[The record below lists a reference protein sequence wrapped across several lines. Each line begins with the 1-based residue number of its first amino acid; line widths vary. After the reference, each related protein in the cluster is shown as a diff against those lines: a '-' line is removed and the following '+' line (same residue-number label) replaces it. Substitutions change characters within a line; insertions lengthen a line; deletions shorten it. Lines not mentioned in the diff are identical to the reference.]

1 MRIVTL
7 IPAVVALSVVGAA
20 YGQVWSEYEN
30 RQELF
35 AVNFPGD
42 PKRTETT
49 FKTAKGTA
57 LPARIYTAEAPAT
70 SITAGKYM
78 VTVVDYQQAPGE
90 LATALDDAAKV
101 ILAKGESKYDGIEHT
116 EQIRSRR
123 LTVESTDRRY
133 LAEIMAHGNRLYVI
147 EADTS
152 IDAVPP
158 AQFQAS
164 VQILDTEGKRIRYRT
179 VGSTERVR

>member
-1 MRIVTL
+1 MRIVGL
-7 IPAVVALSVVGAA
+7 IPAVVALSIVGAA

-42 PKRTETT
+42 PVRTEST
-49 FKTAKGTA
+49 FKTSKGTA
-57 LPARIYTAEAPAT
+57 LPARAFTAEASAT
-70 SITAGKYM
+70 SITAGKYT
-78 VTVVDYQQAPGE
+78 VTVVDYRSAPGE
-90 LATALDDAAKV
+90 LSTALDDAAKL

-123 LTVESTDRRY
+123 LTVESAGRRY
-133 LAEIMAHGNRLYVI
+133 LAEIMAHDNRLYIV

-164 VQILDTEGKRIRYRT
+164 IQILDSEGKRIRYRT